1 MDKDADNSVG
11 MSSNVDTDK
20 DSNKN
25 KDKVIQLNH
34 IADKNNHTGKAAKLD
49 VVKQNYNNTDKVT
62 DKKTTEHLPSDIHK
76 TVDKT
81 VKTKKKPAHHRKKTN
96 LVNLKCYQK
105 LEKQLQANHG
115 GAYMRY

>member
-34 IADKNNHTGKAAKLD
+34 IADKNNHTGKYKSL
-49 VVKQNYNNTDKVT
+49 T
-62 DKKTTEHLPSDIHK
+62 
-76 TVDKT
+76 
-81 VKTKKKPAHHRKKTN
+81 
-96 LVNLKCYQK
+96 
-105 LEKQLQANHG
+105 
-115 GAYMRY
+115 

>member
-34 IADKNNHTGKAAKLD
+34 ILPVKNNHTGKAAKPD

-62 DKKTTEHLPSDIHK
+62 DKKTTKHVP
-76 TVDKT
+76 
-81 VKTKKKPAHHRKKTN
+81 
-96 LVNLKCYQK
+96 
-105 LEKQLQANHG
+105 
-115 GAYMRY
+115 